1 MAVARGLQA
10 PIAAAR
16 LRRPRRPRF
25 GPWLPVVYAFL
36 LALAAFCAI
45 PFVWIVLASVDPHA
59 GVHLQIPASFDV
71 ANYTRFIRDPAF
83 TRYVANSLI
92 MAGGAT
98 AVTVATAVLGGYAL
112 SRFAFPGRR
121 TLMFGIILTRVI
133 PASATIAPLY
143 VIVQRLGLVDTFQGM
158 ILVLAAQQLPL
169 ALWLMKGFFD
179 TVPTELEEAAW
190 VDGTGRLGSA
200 IRIVLPL
207 AAPGVGAAALFAF
220 IEAWGDFLTP
230 LILLSSPSKFP
241 ISIGLFQAFTYRNQI
256 DWGLLTATS
265 VVYMLPTIVLYLA
278 VRRYLL
284 KATVVGAIQ
293 GGG

>member
-1 MAVARGLQA
+1 MSFGL
-10 PIAAAR
+10 P
-16 LRRPRRPRF
+16 L
-25 GPWLPVVYAFL
+25 VYAFL
-36 LALAAFCAI
+36 LGLAAFCAI
-45 PFVWIVLASVDPHA
+45 PFLWVVLASVDPNS
-59 GVHLQIPASFDV
+59 GVHLQIPAQIDV
-71 ANYTRFIRDPAF
+71 SNYVRFFNDPQF
-83 TRYVANSLI
+83 TAYIVNSLI

-98 AVTVATAVLGGYAL
+98 IVVVATAGLGGYAL

-121 TLMFGIILTRVI
+121 TLMFAIIMTRII

-143 VIVQRLGLVDTFQGM
+143 VIVQRLGLIDTYQGM

-179 TVPTELEEAAW
+179 TVPGELEEAAW

-230 LILLSSPSKFP
+230 LILLSSPDKFP
-241 ISIGLFQAFTYRNQI
+241 LSIGLFQAYTYRNQV

-265 VVYMLPTIVLYLA
+265 VVYMVPTIILYLA

-284 KATVVGAIQ
+284 KATVVGAIH

>member
-1 MAVARGLQA
+1 MDA
-10 PIAAAR
+10 PTVLAAR
-16 LRRPRRPRF
+16 TSTTRRARRYA
-25 GPWLPVVYAFL
+25 GSHLGLMLVYAFL
-36 LALAAFCAI
+36 VLLAAFCVI
-45 PFVWIVLASVDPHA
+45 PLLWVLLSSVDPLA
-59 GVHLQIPASFDV
+59 GVHLQVPAGIDLS
-71 ANYTRFIRDPAF
+71 NYTRFLSDPQF
-83 TRYVANSLI
+83 TGYVVNSLI

-98 AVTVATAVLGGYAL
+98 VVTVIAAGLGGYGL

-121 TLMFGIILTRVI
+121 ALMFGILMTRIV

-143 VIVQRLGLVDTFQGM
+143 VIVQRLGLVDTYQGM

-179 TVPTELEEAAW
+179 TVPAELEEAAW
-190 VDGTGRLGSA
+190 VDGAGRLGSA
-200 IRIVLPL
+200 VRIVLPL

-230 LILLSSPSKFP
+230 LILLSNPDKFP
-241 ISIGLFQAFTYRNQI
+241 LSIGLFQAYTYRNQV

-265 VVYMLPTIVLYLA
+265 VVYMAPTIVLYLL

-284 KATVVGAIQ
+284 RATVVGAIQ

>member
-1 MAVARGLQA
+1 
-10 PIAAAR
+10 
-16 LRRPRRPRF
+16 
-25 GPWLPVVYAFL
+25 VYAFL
-36 LALAAFCAI
+36 LAVAAFCTV
-45 PFVWIVLASVDPHA
+45 PFAWILLASIDPSA
-59 GVHLQIPASFDV
+59 GVHLQIPAAIDL
-71 ANYTRFIRDPAF
+71 ANYIRFIGDPQF
-83 TRYVANSLI
+83 TGYVTNSLI

-98 AVTVATAVLGGYAL
+98 VVVVATAVLGGYAL

-121 TLMFGIILTRVI
+121 TLMFAIIMTRII

-143 VIVQRLGLVDTFQGM
+143 VIVQRLGLIDTYPGL

-169 ALWLMKGFFD
+169 ALWLLKGFFD
-179 TVPTELEEAAW
+179 TVPGELEEAAW

-230 LILLSSPSKFP
+230 LILLSSPEKFP
-241 ISIGLFQAFTYRNQI
+241 LSIGLFQAYTYRNQV

-265 VVYMLPTIVLYLA
+265 VVYMLPTILLYLA

-284 KATVVGAIQ
+284 RATVVGAIQ